1 MFSYSFSYIF
11 NFRFFRGQH
20 EVTFKAAQ
28 TDAEIWDLYERG
40 PRIFSFPMGLT
51 SAITNLGATLGLF
64 EPCLTEKVTDI
75 FAQMNI
81 DFLRDNA
88 GIIMEPRDSST
99 PEILPINQSLIMN
112 GDTFD
117 IMRLDGLD
125 PMIAW
130 AMGSATGHT
139 AIALWRDDQ
148 LFICESNAK
157 SPYWPVNGI
166 QCNTYDDWMEY
177 GRRNGY
183 NVVWAPLNRELAANF
198 DIEAAWTF
206 VDEHVGVDYGWEIV
220 LMGLLDTAHGNEI
233 CTDTARK
240 NCVVAEHFELIFSIA
255 EKYSKDAARVFKPAI
270 MQRAQVDFELPI
282 VEAYYRLLQLT

>member
-1 MFSYSFSYIF
+1 
-11 NFRFFRGQH
+11 
-20 EVTFKAAQ
+20 
-28 TDAEIWDLYERG
+28 
-40 PRIFSFPMGLT
+40 MGLT

-148 LFICESNAK
+148 LFLCESNAK